1 MARDVLTDV
10 SVIINNVD
18 LSDHVASVEL
28 SQSIDDIETTAFGD
42 GGRTRVGGLEDSSVT
57 LTFHQDYKA
66 ASAGAVDATIAPLV
80 GETAPVVIVPK
91 GTAGTVSAT
100 NPAYTFTCLV
110 TEWQPLSG
118 AVGDLNTADVTWPVS
133 GRITRGTSLP

>member
-18 LSDHVASVEL
+18 LSDHIASVEL

-57 LTFHQDYKA
+57 LTFHQDYA
-66 ASAGAVDATIAPLV
+66 ATSVDATIAPLV
-80 GETAPVVIVPK
+80 GGTTSIKVVPK

-100 NPAYTFTCLV
+100 NPVYDFTCLV

-118 AVGDLNTADVTWPVS
+118 SVGDLNTADITWPVS
-133 GRITRGTSLP
+133 GRITRGTSL

>member
-28 SQSIDDIETTAFGD
+28 SQSFDDIETTAFGD

-57 LTFHQDYKA
+57 LSFHQDYA
-66 ASAGAVDATIAPLV
+66 ALSVDATIAPLV
-80 GETAPVVIVPK
+80 GGTAAIKLVPK

-100 NPAYTFTCLV
+100 NPVYEFTCLI
-110 TEWQPLSG
+110 TEWQPMSG
-118 AVGDLNTADVTWPVS
+118 AVGDLNSADVTWPVS
-133 GRITRGTSLP
+133 GRITRGTTLP